1 MASSSQFVI
10 EAILASYFTGKPM
23 RQMSNG
29 NESRDLSVV
38 AVINTLL
45 NEKPS
50 RKAVPYPK
58 KPKNA
63 SDCTVIFRKLWWFDC
78 FHLLCFLSFVKV
90 AHCIFRYYTPVLKS
104 PWSTAIGSKK
114 PLAISGHRKTGPG
127 TSPSFL
133 WQQSSIVY
141 GLFPAT
147 FLKTREATFWFPR
160 PTFGPSS
167 VRPWY
172 SEAWESPLE
181 APSVDPRLLE
191 GVCPRGPI
199 LGSPSKGEKMW
210 FLFGVRLIITYQK
223 KSINQGIHGDSCWS
237 IYIYI

>member
-1 MASSSQFVI
+1 MRNRLERQYPTPKNLKTRLIAQSSLQNFDDSIVSIFSVFFLSWKLRIASSV
-10 EAILASYFTGKPM
+10 T
-23 RQMSNG
+23 
-29 NESRDLSVV
+29 
-38 AVINTLL
+38 
-45 NEKPS
+45 
-50 RKAVPYPK
+50 
-58 KPKNA
+58 
-63 SDCTVIFRKLWWFDC
+63 
-78 FHLLCFLSFVKV
+78 
-90 AHCIFRYYTPVLKS
+90 TPQS
-104 PWSTAIGSKK
+104 WNHHDQQQSAQKK
-114 PLAISGHRKTGPG
+114 PLAISGHRKTGTG

-210 FLFGVRLIITYQK
+210 FLFGVKLIITYQK
-223 KSINQGIHGDSCWS
+223 KVYKSGIHGDSCWS
-237 IYIYI
+237 IYIGITINNDWSRFPPKIDSRGESSRCRSANMNDRDPSKIPC